1 MPMLPVFYINLARR
15 TDRRVFMERQFAAL
29 GIGAERIEAITPDDL
44 TAGQQAALAG
54 SAWSQGPADM
64 ACALSHRAAWTRVVR
79 RGLPAA
85 VILEDD
91 VVLGRGF
98 AACLA
103 EDILARTGYG
113 LAHLE
118 AWPRPMLLGSR
129 SHPLVGDIVLR
140 TMITT
145 LPGAGAYLISGA
157 VAAAAAA
164 DDAAALME
172 VDRYLFGRG
181 GRWLTEI
188 EVGQAVP
195 APCLQLEFID
205 RAATGPARSD
215 LGTGRR
221 QRRPSSSPASRRE
234 RSRANLRYALAVAL
248 RRLRD
253 PATLLASRIEVGFS
267 GPVPD

>member
-1 MPMLPVFYINLARR
+1 MLPVFYINLARR
-15 TDRRVFMERQFAAL
+15 TDRRVFLERQFAAL
-29 GIGAERIEAITPDDL
+29 GIRAERIEATTPDDL
-44 TAGQQAALAG
+44 TTEQRAALPG
-54 SAWSQGPADM
+54 SAWGQAPSDM
-64 ACALSHRAAWTRVVR
+64 ACALSHQAAWTRVVR

-103 EDILARTGYG
+103 DDLLDRSGYG
-113 LAHLE
+113 LIHLE
-118 AWPRPMLLGSR
+118 AWPRPLRLGSR
-129 SHPLVGDIVLR
+129 SRPLAGDIVLR

-145 LPGAGAYLISGA
+145 LPGAGAYLISAA

-164 DDAAALME
+164 DAAAPLME

-205 RAATGPARSD
+205 RAATGPAASD
-215 LGTGRR
+215 LGAGRR
-221 QRRPSSSPASRRE
+221 ARAPNPSPAARRE
-234 RSRANLRYALAVAL
+234 RNRANLRYTLAVAA

-253 PATLLASRIEVGFS
+253 PATLLASRIEVGFA
-267 GPVPD
+267 GPLPD